1 MNHISRSASRRDF
14 LKTAAGVAAAGS
26 LPLWSVDQTLAQQQA
41 EAEKPKPKPKPGD
54 GIRIG
59 LIGCGGQGTGDLQN
73 AVRNG
78 CTVTALCDVD
88 EGHLGKLKNKYEK
101 AQTFS
106 DFRKLLESKDVDAV
120 ICATPDHWHTLV
132 AMAAMRAGKDIYC
145 EKPLTL
151 TIDEGKHLVRV
162 QEETKRILQTGTQQR
177 SSVNFRRACEA
188 VRNNR
193 IGKLKHIDVFLPAGM
208 RGGPFH
214 TSDVPPGFDY
224 ETWLGQTPKVPYVK
238 ERTHMSFRYW
248 WNYSAGTITDWGAH
262 HNDIAL
268 WATGYDRSG
277 PISAEGKVLKEPVPG
292 GFTVPSEFEINW
304 VYENGVTHR
313 CRTTTDDNPF
323 GGVVNKDGQRN
334 GVRFEGENGWIWVNR
349 STMTAHD
356 RDILKDNYGPNDVRL
371 YFSNDHMGN
380 FLECVK
386 TRKEPICPAVV
397 GHRSATMCHLG
408 AISVRLG
415 RKVNWDPKKEEFVN
429 DPEAQ
434 QMASRPQ
441 RAPFD
446 YSLVGGA

>member
-1 MNHISRSASRRDF
+1 MNYPSRHASRRDF
-14 LKTAAGVAAAGS
+14 LKTAAGIAAATS
-26 LPLWSVDQTLAQQQA
+26 LPLWYAEELLAQQQA
-41 EAEKPKPKPKPGD
+41 DAEKPKPKAGD

-73 AVRNG
+73 AFRLG

-88 EGHLGKLKNKYEK
+88 EGHLAKLKQNKNYEK
-101 AQTFS
+101 AATYS

-151 TIDEGKHLVRV
+151 TIDEGKHLVKV
-162 QEETKRILQTGTQQR
+162 QEETQRVLQTGTQQR
-177 SSVNFRRACEA
+177 SSTYFRLACEL

-208 RGGPFH
+208 RGGPFQ

-224 ETWLGQTPKVPYVK
+224 DTWLGQTEKVPYVK

-277 PISAEGKVLKEPVPG
+277 PISAEGKVLKEPIPG
-292 GFTVPSEFEINW
+292 GFTVPSEFQIDW
-304 VYENGVTHR
+304 TYENGVTHR
-313 CRTTTDDNPF
+313 CTTTTADNPF
-323 GGVVNKDGQRN
+323 GGVVDPKGQRN
-334 GVRFEGENGWIWVNR
+334 GVRFEGENGWIWVARGSINA
-349 STMTAHD
+349 SD
-356 RDILKDNYGPNDVRL
+356 RDLLKYKFAEGDTRL
-371 YFSNDHMGN
+371 YFSNDHMAN
-380 FLECVK
+380 FLECTK

-415 RKVNWDPKKEEFVN
+415 RKINWDPKKEEFVN

>member
-1 MNHISRSASRRDF
+1 MNHISSRSSRRDF
-14 LKTAAGVAAAGS
+14 LKSAAALSVAGA
-26 LPLWSVDQTLAQQQA
+26 LPLGYARDALAQ
-41 EAEKPKPKPKPGD
+41 EAQKPKPKVGE

-73 AVRNG
+73 AARLG
-78 CTVTALCDVD
+78 ATVTALCDVD
-88 EGHLGKLKNKYEK
+88 ESHLGRLKQKYEK

-106 DFRKLLESKDVDAV
+106 DFRKMLELKDLDAV

-151 TIDEGKHLVRV
+151 TIDEGKHLVKV
-162 QEETKRILQTGTQQR
+162 EQETKRILQTGTQQR

-193 IGKLKHIDVFLPAGM
+193 IGKLKHIDVWLPAGM

-224 ETWLGQTPKVPYVK
+224 ETWLGQTEKLPYVK

-268 WATGYDRSG
+268 WATGYERSG
-277 PISAEGKVLKEPVPG
+277 PISAEGKVLKEPIPG

-356 RDILKDNYGPNDVRL
+356 REILRDNFGPDDVRL

-380 FLECVK
+380 FLDCVK

-415 RKVNWDPKKEEFVN
+415 RKVNWDPKAEAFVN
-429 DPEAQ
+429 DDEAQ
-434 QMASRPQ
+434 KMASRPQ